1 MPAPAS
7 KGAARCGIRWPRA
20 KCAGEVPFANPVCR
34 AAQQPPQLPRDQQPD
49 IHESRRTIGQIDPEI
64 PRRDGRRQHQHDIPL
79 RLILRFGIVM
89 VPVSGS
95 TVATLLTMASRTRVV
110 AVALSVVDS
119 SATQATNRR
128 MLT

>member
-1 MPAPAS
+1 
-7 KGAARCGIRWPRA
+7 
-20 KCAGEVPFANPVCR
+20 VPFANPVCR